1 MTKQETYNIINKK
14 YNVIFDLKFDSFY
27 NFFESLKE
35 SKKHY
40 NEYCETNNINI
51 KDFDKEYIDNIN
63 IIKSDLLKYY
73 ILINDDFNCDSKR
86 YVIVND
92 TIKDFYNFMIK
103 IMKAITF
110 EPRNLY
116 LHHYIEFSLSPYS
129 SASSD
134 VSINYE
140 LDRDKLNDIIKGT
153 ILIKSDHIFIYNLD
167 IKYLSRNDLSRLIDI
182 YSSNTTTQA
191 RYFQNKSFLQKM
203 KIDIKPSKINN
214 PNGKVIDGYIKSRD
228 KYLDSL
234 TYETIYERELNKLLV
249 NLPNICISNIKSKKI
264 SNYSDN
270 QPNPCKAE
278 DLNDDKNEIQA
289 FEEVN

>member
-1 MTKQETYNIINKK
+1 MTSLETYNIINKK
-14 YNVIFDLKFDSFY
+14 YNITFNLKFDSFY

-35 SKKHY
+35 SNKY
-40 NEYCETNNINI
+40 YYDYCEKNNINI
-51 KDFDKEYIDNIN
+51 IFLIMNIN
-63 IIKSDLLKYY
+63 ILKSNLLKYY
-73 ILINDDFNCDSKR
+73 ILVNDDSNCDSNK

-214 PNGKVIDGYIKSRD
+214 SNSKITDGYIKSRN

-234 TYETIYERELNKLLV
+234 TYETIYER
-249 NLPNICISNIKSKKI
+249 
-264 SNYSDN
+264 
-270 QPNPCKAE
+270 
-278 DLNDDKNEIQA
+278 
-289 FEEVN
+289 